1 MTVVKNNRGSGY
13 FTPCVIVLVIAMILS
28 VVLFYAST
36 MTIVQTTRENTE
48 MVLDSFVMKNSIEIY
63 DSIKQGHDFTEK
75 FDNNFYFSE
84 YSRRFSLDIS
94 DNSMYNI
101 GEDGETVYIIT
112 NPRVSYQVTNSL
124 KLKVDYTVKV
134 PVSFAGEVL
143 YWMEIPMTVT
153 SSLTLKE

>member
-1 MTVVKNNRGSGY
+1 MTVVKNNQGSGY

-75 FDNNFYFSE
+75 FDKNFYFLNIPAD
-84 YSRRFSLDIS
+84 SRWTFQITVCTILVKMAKRSTLLLIRRSLI
-94 DNSMYNI
+94 
-101 GEDGETVYIIT
+101 
-112 NPRVSYQVTNSL
+112 
-124 KLKVDYTVKV
+124 K
-134 PVSFAGEVL
+134 
-143 YWMEIPMTVT
+143 
-153 SSLTLKE
+153 